1 MDTMTTPT
9 LGPGHT
15 RADLD
20 RMPDDGNRYELIEG
34 EIVVSPSPLSRHQV
48 ISARLFRL
56 LDDARPDGLMVLYAP
71 LDVALEKL
79 SVVEPDLVVFEES
92 QLGERGLDTPPLLA
106 VEILSPST
114 RSRDLVRKKRLTAHG
129 VGATGWWIRR
139 GRSRSP
145 RRELQDGRYQV
156 VAAIAGDE
164 AWAATSPFAVTW
176 RRAVALLIARPPRN
190 SLGGS
195 GPRVAR

>member
-1 MDTMTTPT
+1 METMTTPT

-34 EIVVSPSPLSRHQV
+34 EIVVSPSPVSRHQV

-56 LDDARPDGLMVLYAP
+56 LDDARPVGLMVLYAP
-71 LDVALEKL
+71 LDVALEEL

-92 QLGERGLDTPPLLA
+92 QLGERGLHSAPLLV

-114 RSRDLVRKKRLTAHG
+114 RSRDLVRKKRLYERAGVASYWVVDPDGDEVAITA
-129 VGATGWWIRR
+129 W
-139 GRSRSP
+139 
-145 RRELQDGRYQV
+145 ELRDGRYQV

-164 AWAATSPFAVTW
+164 EWAATSPYDVSVIPAH
-176 RRAVALLIARPPRN
+176 LAR
-190 SLGGS
+190 
-195 GPRVAR
+195 

>member
-114 RSRDLVRKKRLTAHG
+114 RSRDLVRKKRLYERTGVRCYWVVDPDGDEIAFTA
-129 VGATGWWIRR
+129 W
-139 GRSRSP
+139 
-145 RRELQDGRYQV
+145 ELQDGRYQV

-164 AWAATSPFAVTW
+164 AWAATSPFAVT
-176 RRAVALLIARPPRN
+176 VAPGGLLC
-190 SLGGS
+190 
-195 GPRVAR
+195 

>member
-1 MDTMTTPT
+1 MDVMTTPT

-34 EIVVSPSPLSRHQV
+34 EIVVSPSPTSHHQV

-56 LDDARPDGLMVLYAP
+56 LDDACPSGMMVLYAP
-71 LDVALEKL
+71 LDVALDEL
-79 SVVEPDLVVFEES
+79 SVVEPDLIVFDRAD
-92 QLGERGLDTPPLLA
+92 LGERGLDKPPLLA

-114 RSRDLVRKKRLTAHG
+114 RSRDLVRKKRLYERAGIQSYWVIDPDEDAIAMTA
-129 VGATGWWIRR
+129 W
-139 GRSRSP
+139 
-145 RRELQDGRYQV
+145 ELRDGRYQV

-164 AWAATSPFAVTW
+164 EWEATAPYDV
-176 RRAVALLIARPPRN
+176 
-190 SLGGS
+190 
-195 GPRVAR
+195 RVVPSQLVVR